1 MIRPAT
7 WLAETAMLSHG
18 WRRFVILLVAGA
30 VAGLSVP
37 PLFILPALFVAMPVW
52 VWALDGAERRR
63 KWWQRLFGPAFA
75 IGFAFGWGYFLVA
88 FHWLGAAFFVDGGWV
103 LGAMPF
109 AIAALAALIAL
120 FWGLASSLAH
130 LFWSHGSARIV
141 TLASFVALAEFAR
154 GHVLSGFPFDLLGYA
169 LTGTD
174 EMMQL
179 ASVIGI
185 YGLTFLA
192 PLLAMTPALIWPAD
206 DRPLSRRL
214 APFFLA
220 LAVIAGQL
228 GYGWNRLSGIFPS
241 ERQDVAF
248 RLVQPMVYEHAD
260 FGNVD
265 PVALVDRLVMLSDM
279 RMDPNDQGLADIT
292 HLVWPESSLPFFL
305 ETYPEALA
313 RIARMLP
320 EGAMLLAGVPR
331 QVFGLEDE
339 KPQGPPY
346 NSLVAIDSEGEIVA
360 SYDKSHLVPFGE
372 FLPFQDFFSRLGIQ
386 QFVPG
391 AEGWSHGDVRRRLMA
406 LPGAPAML
414 VLICYEVLFSG
425 DLGDVGNA
433 QYILNITNDAWFDG
447 SIGPAQHAHHAR
459 LRAVEEGMSLIRAA
473 NTGLTF
479 ATDPLGRVTEQLAPG
494 QMAALDVRPHQ
505 RLAPTIFAQV
515 RHYPFAIALI
525 AGIVIGFVASQRGR
539 RRLPD

>member
-1 MIRPAT
+1 MT
-7 WLAETAMLSHG
+7 WLAETAMLSQG
-18 WRRFVILLVAGA
+18 WRRFLLLVVAGA
-30 VAGLSVP
+30 LAGLSVP
-37 PLFILPALFVAMPVW
+37 PFFILPVLFFTLPVW
-52 VWALDGAERRR
+52 VWALDGAERPRGLR
-63 KWWQRLFGPAFA
+63 RLFGPAFT

-120 FWGLASSLAH
+120 FWGFASAFAH
-130 LFWSHGSARIV
+130 LFWSHGWTRILTLSAW
-141 TLASFVALAEFAR
+141 LAAAEFVR
-154 GHVLSGFPFDLLGYA
+154 GHVFTGFPFDLLGYS

-206 DRPLSRRL
+206 ERNWSRRL
-214 APFFLA
+214 APLFLA
-220 LAVIAGQL
+220 LLVIATQL
-228 GYGWNRLSGIFPS
+228 AFGWNRLAGNIST
-241 ERQDVAF
+241 ERQDVAL
-248 RLVQPMVYEHAD
+248 RLVQPLVYEHAD

-279 RMDPNDQGLADIT
+279 RMDPSDQGLADIT
-292 HLVWPESSLPFFL
+292 HLIWPESSLPFFL

-320 EGAMLLAGVPR
+320 DQASLIAGVPR
-331 QVFGLEDE
+331 RPLDLDGARPGQ
-339 KPQGPPY
+339 PPY
-346 NSLVAIDSEGEIVA
+346 NSVVAINSDGEIVS
-360 SYDKSHLVPFGE
+360 SYDKAHLVPFGE
-372 FLPFQDFFSRLGIQ
+372 YLPLADFFSRLGIT

-391 AEGWSHGDVRRRLMA
+391 ADGWSAGDARRRLMS
-406 LPGAPAML
+406 LPNAPAAL
-414 VLICYEVLFSG
+414 VLVCYEIIFSG
-425 DLGDVGNA
+425 DLGDTAGA
-433 QYILNITNDAWFDG
+433 QFLLNLTNDAWFDAYP
-447 SIGPAQHAHHAR
+447 IGPAQHAHHAR

-479 ATDPLGRVTEQLAPG
+479 ATDPLGRITAELAPG
-494 QMAALDVRPHQ
+494 EMGALDVRPHQ
-505 RLAPTIFAQV
+505 KLPGTVFAQV
-515 RHYPFAIALI
+515 RHFPFIIAIL
-525 AGIVIGFVASQRGR
+525 AGMLVGVVASWRGGR
-539 RRLPD
+539 RRKL